1 MTSSS
6 VQEARQAL
14 GRRLREIRKNADL
27 TARELARRADWHESK
42 CSRLESGR
50 TPPPDADI
58 RTYTALCAD
67 QEHAADLMAT
77 ARGAVVA
84 AQRA

>member
-1 MTSSS
+1 MRTTGSPEPQSSATSSS

-14 GRRLREIRKNADL
+14 GRRLREIRKNAGL

-50 TPPPDADI
+50 TPPPDAEF
-58 RTYTALCAD
+58 ALIQHYAPTRSTP
-67 QEHAADLMAT
+67 LT
-77 ARGAVVA
+77 
-84 AQRA
+84 

>member
-14 GRRLREIRKNADL
+14 GRRLREIRKDAGL

-42 CSRLESGR
+42 CSRLKSGAPLHPMPISALIR
-50 TPPPDADI
+50 HYAPTRSTPL
-58 RTYTALCAD
+58 T
-67 QEHAADLMAT
+67 
-77 ARGAVVA
+77 
-84 AQRA
+84 